1 MKYQKYI
8 SCEDIK
14 DFCVGIEDGYLMWQC
29 KLFNNDTIYQ
39 IKYRIEPYTTP
50 KGNKSKRKI
59 YFISIDDNEEL
70 VFDEELKK
78 RFRAFRQPYYV
89 SGI

>member
-1 MKYQKYI
+1 MRFQKYI
-8 SCEDIK
+8 SCGDIK

-29 KLFNNDTIYQ
+29 KMFNNDTIYQ
-39 IKYRIEPYTTP
+39 IKYKIEQHITS

-59 YFISIDDNEEL
+59 YFISLDDEDL
-70 VFDEELKK
+70 IFDEELKK
-78 RFRAFRQPYYV
+78 RFIAFKRPYII